1 MPKDPINPIGYV
13 RARLEIALR
22 WLRFRLDFH
31 LPFGTKP
38 AQRSDLDRR
47 QENPALPEPAPDTN
61 LVLEPSRLASARVG
75 IKFSTTRRSQNSPR
89 PNGARAFASRAP
101 ARDAEASRASLMRR
115 KKPKPDPPEAPEAG
129 DGDMP
134 SWVAAE
140 SPVRTTPYTEAE
152 LDRLVEDTLSGVR
165 DTIAWHDLVGRVGE
179 QAARRELRA
188 RLIMHDANA
197 RKLTRH

>member
-1 MPKDPINPIGYV
+1 
-13 RARLEIALR
+13 
-22 WLRFRLDFH
+22 
-31 LPFGTKP
+31 
-38 AQRSDLDRR
+38 
-47 QENPALPEPAPDTN
+47 
-61 LVLEPSRLASARVG
+61 
-75 IKFSTTRRSQNSPR
+75 
-89 PNGARAFASRAP
+89 
-101 ARDAEASRASLMRR
+101 MRR
-115 KKPKPDPPEAPEAG
+115 KKPKPDPPEAG

-152 LDRLVEDTLSGVR
+152 LDRLVEDTLAGIR